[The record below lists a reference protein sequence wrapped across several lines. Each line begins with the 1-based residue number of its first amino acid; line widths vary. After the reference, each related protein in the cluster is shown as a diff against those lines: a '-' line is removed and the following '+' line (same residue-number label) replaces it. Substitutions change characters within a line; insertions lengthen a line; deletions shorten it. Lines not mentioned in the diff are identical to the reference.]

1 MIEHCSVRLCGPCQL
16 VDQKHIKIVLVNL
29 NDPHQMDAVGKLIRL
44 FVDLIITF
52 ETPKLKLPNGKI
64 SSKIMPR
71 PCNKDGWP
79 DKNAINC
86 MVFHYLIA
94 VTAMDTCAKLN
105 SGMDT
110 NFYHNAQLCSSK
122 GHVNG

>member
-1 MIEHCSVRLCGPCQL
+1 
-16 VDQKHIKIVLVNL
+16 
-29 NDPHQMDAVGKLIRL
+29 MDAVGKLIRL

-64 SSKIMPR
+64 TSKIMPR

-110 NFYHNAQLCSSK
+110 NSNFARQKNMSMVENSGFYLLGRTPSVPNQHEYK
-122 GHVNG
+122 